1 MGDQN
6 KVNLRHQKRVESAIR
21 EINKESERT
30 KESVVSLRCVDHIHL
45 DAQKSVTPGFVQ
57 RDNDKDDD
65 LQDTQVNSDDDFR

>member
-1 MGDQN
+1 MDDQN

-30 KESVVSLRCVDHIHL
+30 KESVMSLRCVDHNHL
-45 DAQKSVTPGFVQ
+45 NAQKSVMSGFVQ

>member
-1 MGDQN
+1 MDDQN

-45 DAQKSVTPGFVQ
+45 DAQKSVMPGFVQ

-65 LQDTQVNSDDDFR
+65 QHTQVNSDDDFR

>member
-1 MGDQN
+1 MDDQN

-45 DAQKSVTPGFVQ
+45 DALKSVTPGFVQ

-65 LQDTQVNSDDDFR
+65 QDTQVNSDDDFR